1 MSYKIK
7 KVKGLEILDSRGN
20 PTVQASVELEN
31 GITGKASVPSGASTG
46 THEALEL
53 IDGDKKR
60 YKGKGVLKAIH
71 NISTIINDK
80 LVGAEVTKQKEI
92 DRKMIKLDGTEN
104 KSRLGA
110 NAILAVSLACAR
122 TAANVL
128 KMPLYAYLK
137 KAYHLPEKIV
147 MPKPMMN
154 IFNGGKHSDSGLSFQ
169 EFLIIPQKQ
178 KIGDNMR
185 IGSEIFHSLAEILK
199 VRDLSTLVGDEGGYA
214 PKISIHK
221 EAPELILEAVRRAG
235 YILKKDVVLGLD
247 AASSEFY
254 DEKEKQYTLA
264 LEHKALSAD
273 QMIGLYEEWSEK
285 YGFASFEDPLAEDD
299 WDGWKKVTD
308 ELGKKFMLIGDDIF
322 VTDSQRLLKG
332 IKAGIANA
340 ILIKVNQ
347 IGTLSE
353 TMECISLAKKHNYKV
368 IISHRSGDTCDAFI
382 ADLAVAVQADY
393 IKAGSVSRGERLAKY
408 NRLLEIEQELS
419 RYDQ

>member
-1 MSYKIK
+1 M
-7 KVKGLEILDSRGN
+7 
-20 PTVQASVELEN
+20 QACVELEN
-31 GITGKASVPSGASTG
+31 GLCGKASVPSGASTG
-46 THEALEL
+46 KYEALEL
-53 IDGDKKR
+53 RDGDKKR
-60 YKGKGVLKAIH
+60 YRGKGVLKAVY
-71 NISTIINDK
+71 NVNTIINDR
-80 LVGAEVTKQKEI
+80 LVGHEVSKQKEI
-92 DRKMIKLDGTEN
+92 DRKMIKLDSTEN
-104 KSRLGA
+104 KSKLGA
-110 NAILAVSLACAR
+110 NAILAVSLACAK
-122 TAANVL
+122 AAAKAW

-137 KAYHLPEKIV
+137 KTYRLAEKIM

-154 IFNGGKHSDSGLSFQ
+154 IFNSGKHSDSGLSFQ

-178 KIGDNMR
+178 KISDNMR

-199 VRDLSTLVGDEGGYA
+199 GRGFSTLVGDEGGYA
-214 PKISIHK
+214 PKLSIHK
-221 EAPELILEAVRRAG
+221 EAPELILGAIRHAG

-247 AASSEFY
+247 AAASEFY
-254 DEKEKQYTLA
+254 DEKGKYYTLA

-308 ELGKKFMLIGDDIF
+308 KLGKKFMLIGDDIF

-332 IKAGIANA
+332 IKAGVANA

-368 IISHRSGDTCDAFI
+368 IISHRSGDTCDTFI

-393 IKAGSVSRGERLAKY
+393 IKAGSASRGERLAKY

-419 RYDQ
+419 PL